1 MLKVT
6 DAKPTRQKRRWGKY
20 RWLIVLII
28 VGNVLAARAFSPI
41 MPHVQVPAEPL
52 AGPFTLPLI
61 GELYLTNTLTAL
73 FLADLI
79 LILIALSVRLA
90 TRKGELV
97 LGGFAGAIEALV
109 EGIYNLVE
117 STAGKWTRQIFPWM
131 TTIVLLV
138 LVVNWMELIPG
149 VDSVGTFHTPHAGL
163 PAYETQ
169 TLFSIGDFDVST
181 ITEEVEYE
189 GGHGEDPAESVDTHS
204 DETHIEEV
212 NAEEAHETEAEHT
225 EGEHMESASVVGFT
239 PWIRVTSTDLNFTV
253 ALALISVVMTQ
264 IIGLRALGPGYFSKF
279 FAFRNFGRMWISENL
294 GPFDV
299 MMPFLDIFVGLL
311 ELVAEIA
318 KIISFSF
325 RLFGNIFAGS
335 VLLFVIGSLVP
346 VLVQSG
352 FLLLEVMVGLIQAL
366 VFGMLT
372 MVFMTMATQ
381 SHDDHDDHGEEHAEA
396 HA

>member
-1 MLKVT
+1 VT
-6 DAKPTRQKRRWGKY
+6 DSKPTRQKRRWGFY
-20 RWLIVLII
+20 RWLILLII
-28 VGNVLAARAFSPI
+28 AGNVFAARAFSPI
-41 MPHVQVPAEPL
+41 MPHVQVPAENL
-52 AGPFTLPLI
+52 AGPVTLPLL
-61 GELYLTNTLTAL
+61 GEIYLTNTLASII
-73 FLADLI
+73 LADII

-90 TRKGELV
+90 TRKGDLV
-97 LGGFAGAIEALV
+97 LGGFPGAIETLV
-109 EGIYNLVE
+109 EAIYNLVE
-117 STAGKWTRQIFPWM
+117 STAGKWARTIFPWM
-131 TTIVLLV
+131 ATIVLLV
-138 LVVNWMELIPG
+138 LVVNWMELVPG
-149 VDSVGTFHTPHAGL
+149 VDSIGSFHEPHAGL
-163 PAYETQ
+163 PAYKTQ
-169 TLFSIGDFDVST
+169 TLFSLGNFDVST
-181 ITEEVEYE
+181 ITEEVEYA
-189 GGHGEDPAESVDTHS
+189 GGHGDAAAAELESHAEDTHG
-204 DETHIEEV
+204 DNVEV
-212 NAEEAHETEAEHT
+212 
-225 EGEHMESASVVGFT
+225 ESAGLVGFT
-239 PWIRVTSTDLNFTV
+239 PWIRVASTDLNFTV
-253 ALALISVVMTQ
+253 ALALTSVVVTQ

-279 FAFRNFGRMWISENL
+279 FAFRNFGRMWVKENL

-299 MMPFLDIFVGLL
+299 LMPFLDIFVGLL

-335 VLLFVIGSLVP
+335 VLLFVIGSLIP

>member
-1 MLKVT
+1 VT
-6 DAKPTRQKRRWGKY
+6 ESKPTRKKRRWGFF
-20 RWLIVLII
+20 RWLILLII
-28 VGNVLAARAFSPI
+28 VGNVFAVRAYSPI
-41 MPHVQVPAEPL
+41 MPHVQVPAENL
-52 AGPFTLPLI
+52 AGPFMLPLL
-61 GELYLTNTLTAL
+61 GEIYLTNTLTSL
-73 FLADLI
+73 IVADVI

-97 LGGFAGAIEALV
+97 LGGFPGAIETLV

-117 STAGKWTRQIFPWM
+117 STAGKWTRAIFPWM
-131 TTIVLLV
+131 TTIILLV
-138 LVVNWMELIPG
+138 LVVNWMELVPG
-149 VDSVGTFHTPHAGL
+149 VDSIGSFHEPHAGY
-163 PAYETQ
+163 PAYETE
-169 TLFSIGDFDVST
+169 TLFSIGDFEVST
-181 ITEEVEYE
+181 VTEEVHYE
-189 GGHGEDPAESVDTHS
+189 GGHGEEHAVDSHTEDTHAE
-204 DETHIEEV
+204 DTQGEES
-212 NAEEAHETEAEHT
+212 HT
-225 EGEHMESASVVGFT
+225 EESHAEDSHADEEHMESAGLVGFT
-239 PWIRVTSTDLNFTV
+239 PWIRVASTDLNFTV
-253 ALALISVVMTQ
+253 ALALISVVVTQ

-279 FAFRNFGRMWISENL
+279 FAFRNFGRMWTKENL

-396 HA
+396 

>member
-181 ITEEVEYE
+181 ITEEVEFE
-189 GGHGEDPAESVDTHS
+189 GGHGEDPAESADVHS